1 MATQER
7 ARATRERIIVGAAE
21 TFDRSGFATASL
33 TDIAA
38 AAGVTKG
45 ALYFHFK
52 SKDELAGAVIEAQH
66 EAASRS
72 AASMALTNEAAL
84 ETAVVISSGLALR
97 LQTDPLT
104 RAGIRLTT
112 ESSSF
117 DAPIRGP
124 YEDWLATFETILSAA
139 LAAGDLRPDTDPAM
153 LARFI
158 IPSFTGIQIISEVF
172 TARAD
177 LSERLAEMWGIVFR
191 ATVTPERLDWA
202 LDMVDRHLRR

>member
-21 TFDRSGFATASL
+21 TFDRHGFATASL

-45 ALYFHFK
+45 ALYFHFS
-52 SKDELAGAVIEAQH
+52 SKDELASAVIEAQH
-66 EAASRS
+66 AAAARS
-72 AASMALTNEAAL
+72 AASMVVTNEAAL
-84 ETAVVISSGLALR
+84 ETAVAISAGLAR
-97 LQTDPLT
+97 SLQSDPLT

-112 ESSSF
+112 ESSAF
-117 DAPIRGP
+117 DAPVRGP
-124 YEDWLATFETILSAA
+124 YEHWLATFESLLLAA
-139 LAAGDLRPDTDPAM
+139 LDAGDLRAGTDPAM

-177 LSERLAEMWGIVFR
+177 LHERLAEMWGIVFM
-191 ATVTPERLDWA
+191 ATVPPERLDRA
-202 LDMVDRHLRR
+202 LAMVDRHLRR